1 MKNPEISI
9 IVPVYNIAS
18 FIGDC
23 IESILSQNF
32 RDFELI
38 LIDDGSNDDSLKICY
53 EYKELDPRIII
64 LGGEHMGAGGAR
76 NAGLDKAR
84 GKYICFVDGDDIL
97 HPKTLE
103 TLYNVGQQHEA
114 DIVITDFKSI
124 KSDYKTS
131 GKTYINT
138 LRLKEIAKKEVF
150 KLLFDEIKYMT
161 IWGKLYRKSVV
172 GTQRF
177 SNFSL
182 GEDVEF
188 NSRVF
193 PRAKRFFHIPS
204 ELYFYRERV
213 NSAVSSKF
221 DIKNLDNVKAYY
233 SSYTNIKETKP
244 RYVHHA
250 LIRLFKNMLSL
261 NYISPPEYKPLVD
274 ELNRNVYENT
284 GVEFLKNIKINPAL
298 KLFFIPSLKF
308 PMIYKRFRQF
318 MEWESKRSLTKK
330 KN

>member
-1 MKNPEISI
+1 MKNPEISV

-32 RDFELI
+32 KDFELI
-38 LIDDGSNDDSLKICY
+38 IIDDGSDDDSLKICY

-64 LGGEHMGAGGAR
+64 LEGGHMGVGAAR

-84 GKYICFVDGDDIL
+84 GKYICFVDGDDII

-114 DIVITDFKSI
+114 DIVITDFKRI

-131 GKTYINT
+131 GKTDINALPPT
-138 LRLKEIAKKEVF
+138 KIAEKEVF
-150 KLLFDEIKYMT
+150 KLLFDEINYMT
-161 IWGKLYRKSVV
+161 GWGKLYKKNVV

-177 SNFSL
+177 SSFSL

-193 PRAKRFFHIPS
+193 PRAKRFFYIPS
-204 ELYFYRERV
+204 ELYFYRERD

-221 DIKNLDNVKAYY
+221 NLNNLDNVTAYY
-233 SSYTNIKETKP
+233 SSYINIKETKP

-250 LIRLFKNMLSL
+250 LIRLYKNILSL
-261 NYISPPEYKPLVD
+261 NYISPPEYKALVD

-284 GVEFLKNIKINPAL
+284 GMEFLKNIKINPAL

-308 PMIYKRFRQF
+308 PTIYKRFRQF
-318 MEWESKRSLTKK
+318 MEWRSKRLLTKR